1 MSGASDEIMET
12 SVHYEELEKVIFSE
26 DNEKYFLKG
35 KQLPPA
41 KRDELL
47 IFLKNNFDVFA

>member
-1 MSGASDEIMET
+1 MET